1 MLWIFG
7 IFAGCARGG
16 GGGTGGRKWGRNR
29 IGNQPFPQL
38 EQFFQQIGQ
47 WIEDNPW
54 IVAIFVLGVIVLVL
68 VSIFRGT
75 LGRIGLI
82 KGTYQA
88 ERGAERLNF
97 GELFSESMPYFWRVF
112 GLALLIGLIAVLAF
126 APLAL
131 LGHSRQGSASSAYC
145 RSFAS

>member
-1 MLWIFG
+1 MDFNFGEVPARAWQIIWKHKVLWIFG

-68 VSIFRGT
+68 VSIFR
-75 LGRIGLI
+75 
-82 KGTYQA
+82 
-88 ERGAERLNF
+88 ER
-97 GELFSESMPYFWRVF
+97 
-112 GLALLIGLIAVLAF
+112 
-126 APLAL
+126 
-131 LGHSRQGSASSAYC
+131 SAASA
-145 RSFAS
+145 